1 MLKLTE
7 IRGMSDQDLADRLD
21 SSKQELMKLR
31 ERFATRQLEDTSQVR
46 QVKRDIARLLTI
58 QQERLLGLAKEKKA

>member
-1 MLKLTE
+1 MLKITE

>member
-1 MLKLTE
+1 
-7 IRGMSDQDLADRLD
+7 MSDQDLADRLD

>member
-1 MLKLTE
+1 MLSVTE
-7 IRGMSDQDLADRLD
+7 IRGMTDKDLADRLD

-46 QVKRDIARLLTI
+46 QVKRDVARLLTV
-58 QQERLLGLAKEKKA
+58 QQERLLGLAKGEKA

>member
-1 MLKLTE
+1 MLKITE

-58 QQERLLGLAKEKKA
+58 QQERQLGLAKEKKA

>member
-1 MLKLTE
+1 
-7 IRGMSDQDLADRLD
+7 MSDQDLADRLD

-31 ERFATRQLEDTSQVR
+31 ERFATRQLEHTSQVR

-58 QQERLLGLAKEKKA
+58 QQERQLGLAKEKKA

>member
-1 MLKLTE
+1 
-7 IRGMSDQDLADRLD
+7 MSDQDLADRLD

-58 QQERLLGLAKEKKA
+58 QQERQLGLAKEKKA

>member
-1 MLKLTE
+1 MLKITE

-58 QQERLLGLAKEKKA
+58 QQERLLGLAKEKNV

>member
-1 MLKLTE
+1 MLKITE

-21 SSKQELMKLR
+21 SSKQELMKPR

-58 QQERLLGLAKEKKA
+58 QQERQLGLAKEKKA

>member
-1 MLKLTE
+1 MLKNTE

>member
-1 MLKLTE
+1 MLKITE

-46 QVKRDIARLLTI
+46 QVKRDITRLMTI
-58 QQERLLGLAKEKKA
+58 QHERQLGLAKEKKA